1 MVVTW
6 GDIGNQWAEGVEW
19 CLVTVVE
26 LALHVLLDL
35 LQWHVTRTLDEC
47 LYVLVPGTGNKLA
60 HGIQL
65 GKLGC
70 IVGIGNTA
78 WAQTIAQREGY
89 VVLCHNVA
97 DIVEVLI
104 EETFLVVVET
114 PLAHDTTATA
124 HDTAET
130 AVGEMHV
137 VATDAGMDGE
147 VVNTLLALLDE
158 GITEYLPVQILYLAV
173 YLLQSLVDR
182 HGSYRYRTVAH
193 NPFTG
198 FVDVVAGREV
208 HQCIAS
214 PLARPYS
221 LIYLFLDAG
230 GSGRVTDVGIDL
242 HEEVAADDHRFA
254 LRVVDVGR
262 KNGTSAGNLIT
273 NILRGDM
280 GIDAQLLAVHVLA
293 DSHILHLWSDD
304 ARLGISHLGD
314 VLASLCT
321 ARQLDVLEAEVVEA
335 MVSKALLAILAGNLL
350 ELLGIVAVENPLLA
364 HSWQAFLQ
372 IYLIVRVAV
381 RTAGIVDVN
390 RSVWLCMWNAALI
403 LHNSRSEVNLGHSNL
418 DLWEE
423 FSLHIRLFS
432 LGVSFLIVWHNFL
445 KVKR

>member
-1 MVVTW
+1 M
-6 GDIGNQWAEGVEW
+6 
-19 CLVTVVE
+19 
-26 LALHVLLDL
+26 
-35 LQWHVTRTLDEC
+35 
-47 LYVLVPGTGNKLA
+47 
-60 HGIQL
+60 
-65 GKLGC
+65 
-70 IVGIGNTA
+70 
-78 WAQTIAQREGY
+78 
-89 VVLCHNVA
+89 CHDVA
-97 DIVEVLI
+97 DVVEVLI
-104 EETFLVVVET
+104 EEAFLVVVET

-124 HDTAET
+124 HDTAKT
-130 AVGEMHV
+130 AISEMHV

-147 VVNTLLALLDE
+147 VVNTLLALFDE

-182 HGSYRYRTVAH
+182 HGSYWYRAVAY

-198 FVDVVAGREV
+198 FVDIVAGREV
-208 HQCIAS
+208 HQSIAS

-221 LIYLFLDAG
+221 LIHLFLDAG

-262 KNGTSAGNLIT
+262 KNGTSACNLIT
-273 NILRGDM
+273 HIFRGDM

-293 DSHILHLWSDD
+293 DSHVLHLWSYD
-304 ARLGISHLGD
+304 ASLGISHLGD

-350 ELLGIVAVENPLLA
+350 ELLGIVAVDNPLLA
-364 HSWQAFLQ
+364 HSWQALLQ

-390 RSVWLCMWNAALI
+390 RSVWLCMRNAALI
-403 LHNSRSEVNLGHSNL
+403 LHNSRSEVYLGHSNL

-432 LGVSFLIVWHNFL
+432 LGVSFLIVWHNVFKGL
-445 KVKR
+445 SYYN